1 MKITILKVTTVVVA
15 VSGGRADGGSGIDV
29 AIRDVGVLGD
39 AVFAFSHNV
48 TTRRFLTLFLLT

>member
-29 AIRDVGVLGD
+29 AIRNVGVLGD
-39 AVFAFSHNV
+39 AVFAFFS
-48 TTRRFLTLFLLT
+48 